1 MTENKEQQGIWLK
14 VFCPEA
20 RCLSPEEVAS
30 LPGDKRQA
38 AQETGKDGLRLEVF
52 CPDQS
57 CLPESEKVMVARPA
71 SPDQPPGKA
80 GFWLSLFC
88 PEDQCQIGAGGDL
101 A

>member
-1 MTENKEQQGIWLK
+1 MAENKEQQGTWLK
-14 VFCPEA
+14 VFYPEA
-20 RCLSPEEVAS
+20 RCLSPEEVDA

-38 AQETGKDGLRLEVF
+38 AQESGKDGLWLEVF

-57 CLPESEKVMVARPA
+57 CLPEGEKVMVARPA
-71 SPDQPPGKA
+71 SPDQAPGKA

-88 PEDQCQIGAGGDL
+88 PEGRCQIGGPGDL